1 MFSCVL
7 ISEMPPFPKIN
18 LFSKTVAKLSFYI
31 YEVNFNLK
39 WELWK
44 LREACG
50 AIVQLILRE
59 ILIKCYL
66 KFFTSPASNKRIWGQ
81 FEKTTNT
88 KIYNYKTSGHSFSIL
103 RHGLFYPKQL

>member
-1 MFSCVL
+1 
-7 ISEMPPFPKIN
+7 MPPFPKIN

-50 AIVQLILRE
+50 AIVQLILRV
-59 ILIKCYL
+59 ILINCYL
-66 KFFTSPASNKRIWGQ
+66 KFFTSPAL
-81 FEKTTNT
+81 T
-88 KIYNYKTSGHSFSIL
+88 KGFAANLRRPPIL
-103 RHGLFYPKQL
+103 KYIIIKLHGILSAF